1 MLEKTKETK
10 NKVTAAKKV
19 EKWEKLDAE
28 LTKILS
34 KTGLDKYK
42 KWSQVLR
49 NKTKCQQG
57 DYSLRRPPKLI
68 IPQIFIEQIWA
79 NVYEFMCNRI
89 CKSKQAYMTKA

>member
-1 MLEKTKETK
+1 MKVSYFLLLVNRCDFVLEKTKETK
-10 NKVTAAKKV
+10 NKVAAAKNV

-49 NKTKCQQG
+49 NKTKCQ
-57 DYSLRRPPKLI
+57 
-68 IPQIFIEQIWA
+68 
-79 NVYEFMCNRI
+79 
-89 CKSKQAYMTKA
+89 

>member
-19 EKWEKLDAE
+19 EKWEKLDVK

-49 NKTKCQQG
+49 NKTK
-57 DYSLRRPPKLI
+57 
-68 IPQIFIEQIWA
+68 
-79 NVYEFMCNRI
+79 
-89 CKSKQAYMTKA
+89 

>member
-10 NKVTAAKKV
+10 NKVAAAKNV

-42 KWSQVLR
+42 KWSQVLET
-49 NKTKCQQG
+49 KTKYQ
-57 DYSLRRPPKLI
+57 
-68 IPQIFIEQIWA
+68 
-79 NVYEFMCNRI
+79 
-89 CKSKQAYMTKA
+89 

>member
-19 EKWEKLDAE
+19 EKWEKLDAK

-42 KWSQVLR
+42 KWSQVLS
-49 NKTKCQQG
+49 KKQ
-57 DYSLRRPPKLI
+57 S
-68 IPQIFIEQIWA
+68 A
-79 NVYEFMCNRI
+79 NEKF
-89 CKSKQAYMTKA
+89 QE

>member
-42 KWSQVLR
+42 KWSQVPR
-49 NKTKCQQG
+49 TKTKYQG
-57 DYSLRRPPKLI
+57 VVHILRYHFWGSP
-68 IPQIFIEQIWA
+68 
-79 NVYEFMCNRI
+79 M
-89 CKSKQAYMTKA
+89 

>member
-10 NKVTAAKKV
+10 NKVAAAKNV

-49 NKTKCQQG
+49 NKTKCQWKISG
-57 DYSLRRPPKLI
+57 KNGLNHRKSPP
-68 IPQIFIEQIWA
+68 PQKKKIENTEKKFVLMNI
-79 NVYEFMCNRI
+79 VP
-89 CKSKQAYMTKA
+89 K